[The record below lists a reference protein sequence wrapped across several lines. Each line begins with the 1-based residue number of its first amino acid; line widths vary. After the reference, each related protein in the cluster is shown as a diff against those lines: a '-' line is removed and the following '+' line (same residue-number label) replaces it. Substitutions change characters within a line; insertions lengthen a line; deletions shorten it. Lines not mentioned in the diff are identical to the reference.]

1 MDPLLTLSASELA
14 RRIRAGETSSTE
26 VVERHIARIESVNP
40 RLNAVVR
47 DRFTQAR
54 MEAKQADERLHREGA
69 DDLPPFLGVPCTIKE
84 SIALQGMPHSSGVV
98 ARAGVVAEEDAPPV
112 ARLRDA
118 GAIPLGVTNTPELT
132 AWFATDNNVYG
143 RTNNAYDPRRI
154 AGGSSGGEGAIVAAG
169 GSPFGLGTDI
179 GGSIRIPAF
188 CNGVFGHKPTG
199 GLVPG
204 TGQCPAYSGA
214 HCRFNTTGPLCRR
227 AEDLMPLLR
236 IIAGPDGA
244 DPECRAIPLGEP
256 SAVDLSKLRVF
267 VVEGDGRRPAV
278 VPELR
283 RAQQDAAYAL
293 APRGTEV
300 KSIALPELR
309 HAMSIQVALLLEDGR
324 IPLPD
329 DLGDGKGRT
338 RAGREILRWA
348 LRRSDHTFPPLL
360 LLASGRLGLRFPG
373 WLRRNAERGRALQ
386 AKIEDLLGEDGIL
399 LYPMARGPAPRHR
412 RAGTSHFRFTG
423 LFNVLELPST
433 QVPLGLG
440 PAQLPLGVQVVGA
453 RARDHLT
460 IAAAVELERALGGW
474 VPPAGSGPLGPSSI
488 ETSRA
493 VPA

>member
-1 MDPLLTLSASELA
+1 
-14 RRIRAGETSSTE
+14 
-26 VVERHIARIESVNP
+26 
-40 RLNAVVR
+40 
-47 DRFTQAR
+47 
-54 MEAKQADERLHREGA
+54 
-69 DDLPPFLGVPCTIKE
+69 
-84 SIALQGMPHSSGVV
+84 MPHSSGVV

-112 ARLRDA
+112 ARLRAA

-143 RTNNAYDPRRI
+143 RTNNAYDQRRI
-154 AGGSSGGEGAIVAAG
+154 AGGSSGGEGAIVGAG

-179 GGSIRIPAF
+179 GGSIRVPAF

-204 TGQCPAYSGA
+204 TGQCPSYSGA

-256 SAVDLSKLRVF
+256 SAVDLAKLRVF
-267 VVEGDGRRPAV
+267 VVEGDGRHPVTR
-278 VPELR
+278 ELR

-293 APRGTEV
+293 ARRGAEV
-300 KSIALPELR
+300 KSLELPELR
-309 HAMSIQVALLLEDGR
+309 HALAIQAALLLEEGHVP
-324 IPLPD
+324 IPD
-329 DLGDGKGRT
+329 DLGDGTGRVS
-338 RAGREILRWA
+338 APREVLRWA

-360 LLASGRLGLRFPG
+360 LLASCRIGLRVRG
-373 WLRRNAERGRALQ
+373 WVRRNADRGHALQ
-386 AKIEDLLGEDGIL
+386 RKLEELLGEDGVL

-412 RAGTSHFRFTG
+412 RAGTSYFGMTG
-423 LFNVLELPST
+423 IFNVLELPST

-440 PAQLPLGVQVVGA
+440 PEKLPLGIQVVGA

-460 IAAAVELERALGGW
+460 IAAALELERALGGW
-474 VPPAGSGPLGPSSI
+474 VPPAG
-488 ETSRA
+488 
-493 VPA
+493 